1 MHAVKDSSVYLIKR
15 GMLSVNM
22 ADFQMARNTS
32 IMQMDRNNGF
42 DENERRGSPAL

>member
-1 MHAVKDSSVYLIKR
+1 MLSRIAVVYLIKR
-15 GMLSVNM
+15 GHALSTWQIFRWRV
-22 ADFQMARNTS
+22 TS

>member
-1 MHAVKDSSVYLIKR
+1 MLSRIAVFIFFKR

-22 ADFQMARNTS
+22 ADFQMASNTS